1 MSPQTESA
9 SSREQSELAA
19 REAEAVAMRAESQE
33 AAPDI
38 PDEQSLEKFKDDRV
52 GVLDESVADILRS
65 GKLGLEMRSASLGLS
80 QEETATAKQETGVD
94 QALGDIQAELAQL
107 QERAKSEMAQVA
119 EGEKKPEMPPG
130 PETAMFE
137 SLKQI
142 REKAAVETDPNKAL
156 DLRAEATEAIR
167 QGLPELSNDAAAE
180 TYIKEFN
187 EKNPGVLKGMELT
200 LVRGRGDKLMIVD
213 ESGNLKEISVSK
225 DKATEALA
233 EVKRLDAGLEKKGN
247 SHDLRQEILKRSE
260 GGLTSHDAYTYATE
274 EIPARE
280 LDDYL
285 ADSKNWV
292 PERQRLHQEII
303 DAEMQKAKDLAS
315 RLDKNTIYALR
326 GNTAAGK
333 TTALR
338 SNPLFSR
345 AGNTD
350 GAINPDTYKASLK
363 AADAEP
369 DGWQNVLHK
378 QAHEEGSMLAKKI
391 FETVQKTEDASMIID
406 KRLSKQKN
414 IKELLDA
421 AESSG
426 KKLKFLDVDAPL
438 ETSLIRVLGREPGG
452 ADPLVPFD
460 AVAGGF
466 NEVRSNRLAMLE
478 AAEKNDSIETYTL
491 YAPGPDGKPKLVAS
505 KEGGRIKVEDGM
517 QDIFAQTVDEQAAK
531 QTVDA
536 LKDTVI
542 DDAYIE
548 RTVAAAPADQ
558 RGRIQSILEKNKG
571 MTFKEALDQHAE
583 KFNKAP
589 PLDYYAGAAQLN
601 LEATS
606 RTAKGTVD
614 TTASADKAEKMAA
627 GLTGEKAA
635 ELAKGNFQQAVEK
648 LYANRETQF
657 NSPAELRAF
666 VESIANTINGGI
678 LKEGTL
684 IRQGQDSA
692 KYPYTKV
699 ADLEKAMT
707 QFYEELN
714 ERMNDPEEDAEA
726 VAAWAEYRID
736 LTDHFYADGCGK
748 TAKAVSSFVLMRR
761 GEKLPQY
768 SGRKE
773 YYASAPTTAR
783 DLDQPSSAD
792 PQLDK
797 FTAYFKQLKKRPLP
811 T

>member
-1 MSPQTESA
+1 M
-9 SSREQSELAA
+9 AA
-19 REAEAVAMRAESQE
+19 REAEAAILAEGQE
-33 AAPDI
+33 AAPDV
-38 PDEQSLEKFKDDRV
+38 PDQTSLEKMADDRV
-52 GVLDESVADILRS
+52 GSLEANAADIMRS
-65 GKLGLEMRSASLGLS
+65 GQASLDKRTASAGLETGEVA
-80 QEETATAKQETGVD
+80 AAKQETGVEA
-94 QALGDIQAELAQL
+94 ALNEVHAEMAKL
-107 QERAKSEMAQVA
+107 QEQAKAEMAQA
-119 EGEKKPEMPPG
+119 AAPEKG
-130 PETAMFE
+130 PEGPPSKEAAMFE
-137 SLKQI
+137 ALKQLK
-142 REKAAVETDPNKAL
+142 EKAAVEADPNKAL

-167 QGLPELSNDAAAE
+167 KGLPELPDDAAADA
-180 TYIKEFN
+180 YIKEFN
-187 EKNPGVLKGMELT
+187 EKNPGALKGMELT
-200 LVRGRGDKLMIVD
+200 FVRGRGDKLMIVD
-213 ESGNLKEISVSK
+213 ESGNLREMAVTK
-225 DKATEALA
+225 DKAKEALA
-233 EVKRLDAGLEKKGN
+233 EVKGLDARLDRKGN
-247 SHDLRQEILKRSE
+247 SHDLRQEILKRSQ
-260 GGLTSHDAYTYATE
+260 GDLTSHDAYTYATE
-274 EIPARE
+274 DIPAKQ
-280 LDDYL
+280 LDEYL
-285 ADSKNWV
+285 ADPKNWV
-292 PERQRLHQEII
+292 PERRRLHQEII
-303 DAEMQKAKDLAS
+303 DAELQKAKDLAS
-315 RLDKNTIYALR
+315 RLDKNVIYALR

-345 AGNTD
+345 AGNTE

-378 QAHEEGSMLAKKI
+378 QAHEEGSMLAKRI
-391 FETVQKTEDASMIID
+391 FETVQQTEDASMIID
-406 KRLSKQKN
+406 KRLSKEKN
-414 IKELLDA
+414 IKELLDV
-421 AESSG
+421 AEASG

-466 NEVRSNRLAMLE
+466 SEVRSNRLAMLD

-505 KEGGRIKVEDGM
+505 KEGGKIKVEPGM
-517 QDIFAQTVDEQAAK
+517 EDTFAQTVDERAAK

-558 RGRIQSILEKNKG
+558 RERIQSILEKNKG
-571 MTFKEALDQHAE
+571 MTFKEALDRHAE

-589 PLDYYAGAAQLN
+589 PLEYYAGAAQLN

-614 TTASADKAEKMAA
+614 TSASADKAEKMAA

-635 ELAKGNFQQAVEK
+635 ELAKGNFQQAIET
-648 LYANRETQF
+648 LHANRETQF
-657 NSPAELRAF
+657 QSPAELRAF
-666 VESIANTINGGI
+666 VESIAKTINGGI

-684 IRQGQDSA
+684 IRQGADSA

-714 ERMNDPEEDAEA
+714 ERLKDPEEDAEA
-726 VAAWAEYRID
+726 LAAWAEYRID
-736 LTDHFYADGCGK
+736 LSDHFFADGCGK
-748 TAKAVSSFVLMRR
+748 TAKAISSFVLMRR

-773 YYASAPTTAR
+773 YYAAAPTTAR
-783 DLDQPSSAD
+783 DPDGPSSSD
-792 PQLDK
+792 QQLAK
-797 FTAYFKQLKKRPLP
+797 FTAYFKQLKKRPLAA
-811 T
+811 